1 MKYKNEIKSMWNKLA
16 PSRKVSLSFRWP
28 CSYFVH
34 FSHIIYVR
42 SLYLDSTEKKK
53 RSMHTH
59 NKLTFIQCE
68 MKGRARVRA
77 RIKLNVHINRTQTHW
92 SLIRC
97 KRIRKQTFW
106 NRGYLQKEME
116 TYKDG
121 SQKKKIKQAP
131 FFYKRKQDFFS
142 CCRKT
147 FFSL

>member
-121 SQKKKIKQAP
+121 SQKIKSNRPPFLQKKTRL
-131 FFYKRKQDFFS
+131 FFMLQKNFFP
-142 CCRKT
+142 
-147 FFSL
+147 L